1 MIENPLLAPLF
12 PIGKGP
18 LPPGMTEEDRANMMQ
33 MKKYQDNM
41 TAGMESCVVKTTVAG
56 AFGMSALTLFLH
68 IFLYPSLRFCCWW
81 ILFHDVFVVRI

>member
-12 PIGKGP
+12 PVGKGP

-41 TAGMESCVVKTTVAG
+41 TAGMESCVGKTTVAG
-56 AFGMSALTLFLH
+56 AFGTSALTSFLPY
-68 IFLYPSLRFCCWW
+68 FPSTFS
-81 ILFHDVFVVRI
+81 